1 MNSIRILMA
10 IALLLSYTTGNAQ
23 IKNVSNETVKIYGNC
38 DMCNSTIEK
47 AGNIKNVA
55 EVVWNKDSK
64 MATMTYDDT
73 RTNPDEI
80 LKRIALAGY
89 DSDKFLAPDDAYAK
103 LRECCQYE
111 RINKKESVMPE
122 SAMEMVEQLGHPA
135 NMENHKNHGAEMEMK
150 NGEKSAGNM
159 EMQNAGELQPVFD
172 RYFEVK
178 DALVQT
184 DGNVAST
191 KAKAL
196 VSAIEKV
203 KMGQLESTTLDV
215 WMEKMKALKHNAEKI
230 SQSTDAADQ
239 RTYFSSLSEPMYE
252 LMKVSNTASTVYY
265 QKCPMYNNGKGA
277 NWLSKESTIKN
288 PYYGSKMMTC
298 GSTIE
303 KIN

>member
-1 MNSIRILMA
+1 MT
-10 IALLLSYTTGNAQ
+10 IALLLSYSTGNAQ
-23 IKNVSNETVKIYGNC
+23 IKNASTETVKIYGNC
-38 DMCNSTIEK
+38 GMCKSTIEK
-47 AGNIKNVA
+47 AGNVKNVA

-122 SAMEMVEQLGHPA
+122 SAMEMVEQSGHPA
-135 NMENHKNHGAEMEMK
+135 NMENHENHGAEMEMK
-150 NGEKSAGNM
+150 NGEKSAGKM
-159 EMQNAGELQPVFD
+159 EMRNAGELQPVFD

-184 DGNVAST
+184 NGNVAST

-196 VSAIEKV
+196 ISAIEKV
-203 KMGQLESTTLDV
+203 KMSELESIAHNL
-215 WMEKMKALKHNAEKI
+215 WMEKMKVLKNNAEKI

-239 RTYFSSLSEPMYE
+239 RGYFSVLSEPMYE
-252 LMKVSNTASTVYY
+252 LMKVSITDSPVYY

-277 NWLSKESTIKN
+277 YWLSTESTIKN
-288 PYYGSKMMTC
+288 PYYGSQMMTC
-298 GSTIE
+298 GSTVE